1 MGGASKGFKELSN
14 ILNELKELDEAMNQ
28 IYYGTSESVKDRTPS
43 KSGNDKVNN
52 IIKFAQEYQHNN
64 KHTANYMENKKA
76 FEDALM
82 DVINKY
88 YDSKD
93 NSCQCS
99 HCHYEEEDEE
109 YTEEEM
115 EALYDDYYKS
125 EGEYDNECNADC
137 YVCKKPN
144 KQTCSANDNSSK
156 EPYML
161 VIKDQIL
168 MLGNIRKIS
177 WNIKKGKNTY
187 LLGSGYYHR
196 TIAKETTIED
206 VENIY
211 MEVLSCFLHFKNPI
225 SNLNIRIIYNDVD
238 ITGIIIDN
246 STCNS
251 NKPNTKLSD
260 LM

>member
-1 MGGASKGFKELSN
+1 MGRSSKGFKELSKMF
-14 ILNELKELDEAMNQ
+14 NELKELDAAMNQ
-28 IYYGTSESVKDRTPS
+28 TYYGKSKSVKGKMSS

-52 IIKFAQEYQHNN
+52 IVKFAKEYQNNN
-64 KHTANYMENKKA
+64 KHTVNYMENKQA

-82 DVINKY
+82 NVINKY

-93 NSCQCS
+93 KSCQYS
-99 HCHYEEEDEE
+99 HYEEDEEE

-115 EALYDDYYKS
+115 ETLYDDYYNS
-125 EGEYDNECNADC
+125 EDEYDNECNADC

-144 KQTCSANDNSSK
+144 KQTCSANDNSYK

-161 VIKDQIL
+161 VINDHIL
-168 MLGNIRKIS
+168 MLGDIRKIS

-196 TIAKETTIED
+196 PIAKETTIED
-206 VENIY
+206 VEDIY

-238 ITGIIIDN
+238 ITGIIVDN
-246 STCNS
+246 STCHS
-251 NKPNTKLSD
+251 NRPNTKLSD
-260 LM
+260 LI

>member
-1 MGGASKGFKELSN
+1 MGGASKGFKGLSK
-14 ILNELKELDEAMNQ
+14 ILNELKELDDAINQ
-28 IYYGTSESVKDRTPS
+28 TYNNTSESVKDKTPS
-43 KSGNDKVNN
+43 KSNDTDNDKVNN
-52 IIKFAQEYQHNN
+52 IVKFAQEYQNNN
-64 KHTANYMENKKA
+64 KHTINYMENKKA

-82 DVINKY
+82 NVINKY

-93 NSCQCS
+93 NSCQHS
-99 HCHYEEEDEE
+99 HYEEE

-115 EALYDDYYKS
+115 ETLYDDYYKS

-144 KQTCSANDNSSK
+144 KKTCSANDNSSK

-168 MLGNIRKIS
+168 MIGDIRKIS

-206 VENIY
+206 IENIY
-211 MEVLSCFLHFKNPI
+211 MEVLSCFLNFKNPI

-251 NKPNTKLSD
+251 NRPNTKLSD
-260 LM
+260 LI